1 MPSRNCTYSEFC
13 NHKVQQRF
21 VVCHRRTRLSA
32 CLPRYLSVSVQAL
45 NLSWNELRGLGRV
58 GDSPAWL
65 GHLTELDLVGNLL
78 TAVPPALVA
87 ATALQQ
93 LDMYWQWYGR

>member
-1 MPSRNCTYSEFC
+1 MQ
-13 NHKVQQRF
+13 K
-21 VVCHRRTRLSA
+21 
-32 CLPRYLSVSVQAL
+32 L
-45 NLSWNELRGLGRV
+45 NLSWNELRGLGRA

-87 ATALQQ
+87 ATALRQ
-93 LDMYWQWYGR
+93 LHMFWQWQCR